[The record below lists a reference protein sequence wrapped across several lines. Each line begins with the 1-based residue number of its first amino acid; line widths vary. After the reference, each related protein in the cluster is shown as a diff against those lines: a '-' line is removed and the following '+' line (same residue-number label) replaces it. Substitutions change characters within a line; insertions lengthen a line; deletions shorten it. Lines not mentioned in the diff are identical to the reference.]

1 MAILFLIVIICI
13 SVIILIW
20 EMRGKETPNDD
31 VSTRKVTIIIDEKT
45 INKAKGE
52 NMTAYH
58 KRMEYLYKRDIN
70 RMRKKRVWAMLR
82 FLKSIESITTS
93 ENFYDLDKAI
103 CDFQNAKARLLEKDY
118 NPAKE
123 EIEIA
128 IRFCTISY
136 AQGRCFH
143 QLTLSEMHDVR
154 NWETYYIYDS
164 AIMDNTATSF
174 KAYWDSVLANYKRPS
189 AKINRI
195 NYLIEHLNE
204 MNEKE
209 TLQQFS
215 NFKEHIA
222 NLISHYNSFR

>member
-1 MAILFLIVIICI
+1 MVILFLTVIISI
-13 SVIILIW
+13 SIIILIW
-20 EMRGKETPNDD
+20 KPKGKETPNDD
-31 VSTRKVTIIIDEKT
+31 VSTHRVTIIIDEKT
-45 INKAKGE
+45 INKAKGKSI
-52 NMTAYH
+52 TAYH
-58 KRMEYLYKRDIN
+58 KRMEYLHKSDVN
-70 RMRKKRVWAMLR
+70 RKKHVWAMLR
-82 FLKSIESITTS
+82 FLKSIESVTTS
-93 ENFYDLDKAI
+93 ENFYDLDKAL
-103 CDFQNAKARLLEKDY
+103 CDFQNTKARLLEKDY
-118 NPAKE
+118 NPTKE

-143 QLTLSEMHDVR
+143 QLTSNEIYNVR
-154 NWETYYIYDS
+154 DWETYYIYDS
-164 AIMDNTATSF
+164 AIMDNTTTSF
-174 KAYWDSVLANYKRPS
+174 KAYWDSVLTNYKRPS

-222 NLISHYNSFR
+222 KLISHYNSFR